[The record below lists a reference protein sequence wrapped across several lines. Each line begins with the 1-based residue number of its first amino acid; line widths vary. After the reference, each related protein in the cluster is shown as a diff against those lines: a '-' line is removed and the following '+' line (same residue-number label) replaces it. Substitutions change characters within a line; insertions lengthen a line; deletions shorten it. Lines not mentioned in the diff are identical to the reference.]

1 MNFILLEELNLDKVK
16 EVLISEEEITQKVK
30 ELGAKITKDYEG
42 KPLLCVCILKGSILF
57 TADLI
62 REIKLPLEIDF
73 MAVSSY
79 GSSTES
85 SGIVRIL
92 KDLDKSV
99 EGQNI
104 LIIEDIIDSGLTLQY
119 LLNNL
124 NNRKAESVKVCT
136 FLDKKERRVV
146 DIVPDYSGYVI
157 PDKFVVGY
165 GLDFAGKYR
174 NLKYVGIY
182 NE

>member
-1 MNFILLEELNLDKVK
+1 MDKVK

-30 ELGAKITKDYEG
+30 ELGARITKDYEG

-62 REIKLPLEIDF
+62 REINIPLEIDF

-99 EGQNI
+99 EGQNV

-165 GLDFAGKYR
+165 GLDFAGNYR

>member
-1 MNFILLEELNLDKVK
+1 VNFILLEELNLDKVK

>member
-1 MNFILLEELNLDKVK
+1 MDKVSK
-16 EVLISEEEITQKVK
+16 VLISQEEITKKVK
-30 ELGAKITKDYEG
+30 ELGKRITKDYEG
-42 KPLLCVCILKGSILF
+42 KSLLCVCILKGSFMF

-79 GSSTES
+79 GSSTKS
-85 SGIVRIL
+85 SGIVKII
-92 KDLDKSV
+92 KDLDRSV
-99 EGQNI
+99 EGKHV

-119 LLNNL
+119 LFSNL
-124 NNRKAESVKVCT
+124 VNRKAESVKICS

-146 DIVPDYSGYVI
+146 DILPDYIGYEI
-157 PDKFVVGY
+157 PDEFVIGY

-174 NLKYVGIY
+174 NLNYVGIY
-182 NE
+182 SE

>member
-1 MNFILLEELNLDKVK
+1 LDKVSK
-16 EVLISEEEITQKVK
+16 VLISQEEIAKKVK
-30 ELGAKITKDYEG
+30 ELGERITKDYQG
-42 KPLLCVCILKGSILF
+42 KNLLCVCILKGSFMF

-79 GSSTES
+79 GSSTKS
-85 SGIVRIL
+85 SGIVKII
-92 KDLDKSV
+92 KDLDRSV
-99 EGQNI
+99 EGKHV

-119 LLNNL
+119 LYSNL
-124 NNRKAESVKVCT
+124 FNRKAESVKICS

-146 DIVPDYSGYVI
+146 DILPDYIGYEI
-157 PDKFVVGY
+157 PDEFVIGY

-174 NLKYVGIY
+174 NLNYVGIY
-182 NE
+182 SE

>member
-1 MNFILLEELNLDKVK
+1 MDKVNK
-16 EVLISEEEITQKVK
+16 VLITEEEIVKKVK
-30 ELGAKITKDYEG
+30 ELGAQITKDYEG
-42 KPLLCVCILKGSILF
+42 KPLLCIGILKGSVLF
-57 TADLI
+57 AADLI
-62 REIKLPLEIDF
+62 REINLPLEIDF

-85 SGIVRIL
+85 SGVVRIL
-92 KDLDKSV
+92 KDLDHSV
-99 EGQNI
+99 EGKNI

-124 NNRKAESVKVCT
+124 TNRKAESVKVCT

-146 DIVPDYSGYVI
+146 DIVPEYIGYEI
-157 PDKFVVGY
+157 PDEFVVGY

-182 NE
+182 SN